1 MGLHRFFS
9 RDSSAIGKSLS
20 RIGFFSG
27 FIRDFHK
34 LQINYMHMNSRVT
47 KDLDRCSITERA
59 GGQEGWQVTVCGDWS
74 GSGLYVSTR
83 LFLLVNRT
91 RVEITETA
99 STQRFNVM
107 SAAIIPLRV
116 LHAVVR

>member
-1 MGLHRFFS
+1 MGLHRFFG
-9 RDSSAIGKSLS
+9 RDSSAICKFLS

-27 FIRDFHK
+27 FNRVFHK
-34 LQINYMHMNSRVT
+34 LQINYRHMNSRMT
-47 KDLDRCSITERA
+47 KDLDRCSIAERA
-59 GGQEGWQVTVCGDWS
+59 GGQEGWQVCGDWS
-74 GSGLYVSTR
+74 DSGLYVSTR
-83 LFLLVNRT
+83 LFLLVDRT

-107 SAAIIPLRV
+107 SAAIIPLHV